1 MSLNLEIGQDPSL
14 DEVFF
19 ESYNYDSG
27 DSDDSDNDDHE
38 KDVLSGEE
46 TNSGY
51 EDDVEELANHGPGEE
66 IGRKLCIT
74 EAQARENYLT
84 AGTEVAEEEDRITV
98 AAHYDLIN
106 PEVDVILEKIV
117 VDLNLPYKLSDFQRI
132 AVNTAC
138 DLKNLILVSPTG
150 IYEQYGT
157 VLYWNLIPT

>member
-38 KDVLSGEE
+38 KDVLPGEE
-46 TNSGY
+46 TNSGF
-51 EDDVEELANHGPGEE
+51 EDDVEESANHGDGPGEE

-74 EAQARENYLT
+74 EAQARENYLA
-84 AGTEVAEEEDRITV
+84 AGTEVAEEEDSITV

-132 AVNTAC
+132 SVNTAC

-150 IYEQYGT
+150 TYEQYG
-157 VLYWNLIPT
+157 LYCIEI